1 MMSLFKPLVL
11 VLLFFST
18 LHAGELRLERMETTL
33 LQKRDK
39 RPVAVELSV
48 VLQGRDV
55 GEASRLQLMDVV
67 QTVLGGF
74 WAETLVTATG
84 KEAFKKRV
92 IAQADSR
99 YGLEVDFVYILNV
112 RIETDTLERCL
123 ELIKEMEPNTARR

>member
-1 MMSLFKPLVL
+1 MPSFFKPLL
-11 VLLFFST
+11 FSLLTFTALS
-18 LHAGELRLERMETTL
+18 AGQLQIDHMETSV
-33 LQKRDK
+33 LQKSDK
-39 RPVAVELSV
+39 EPVNVDLSL

-55 GEASRLQLMDVV
+55 SDATRLQLMDAV

-84 KEAFKKRV
+84 KETFKKRV

-112 RIETDTLERCL
+112 RVETATLERCL
-123 ELIKEMEPNTARR
+123 ELIREAQPMR